1 MFDRSQAS
9 EVALAASAVASALNQ
24 ADDRQ
29 SQFVAVAQSCRS
41 RTFFCG
47 SEENGSIAVSME
59 REGWME
65 WLERWMEGCS
75 PMAERGGLHAD
86 WIGLPV
92 GNHA

>member
-41 RTFFCG
+41 RTFFW
-47 SEENGSIAVSME
+47 SREENDSIAAPME

-65 WLERWMEGCS
+65 WLERLV
-75 PMAERGGLHAD
+75 ERREE
-86 WIGLPV
+86 
-92 GNHA
+92 